1 MSRCPVDRRGTIS
14 TYKLQTKRRFKT
26 INNAGPSSFSITHH
40 ALLKVATTTQTK
52 NKNKYINNLN
62 IGNNSRNITNND
74 LYHTNFI
81 SMQDELHFTNKGKK
95 VDKRHQSF
103 C

>member
-26 INNAGPSSFSITHH
+26 INHVGPSSFSITHH
-40 ALLKVATTTQTK
+40 ALMKVATTTQTKNK

-62 IGNNSRNITNND
+62 IGNNSRNITNNN
-74 LYHTNFI
+74 LYHMNFI
-81 SMQDELHFTNKGKK
+81 SMQDELHFTKIRVRK
-95 VDKRHQSF
+95 
-103 C
+103 